1 MGTEHA
7 NTSYCLLRTRGAE
20 HGPAAASQLG
30 YGAEGWDLG
39 GCRVL
44 GGSRCCPHSS
54 GWPRACHLAGTCPSV
69 PVPLVLPAPSPVPSS
84 LPRSQLA
91 ARQGCRWARDFFFF
105 CRALSDSPVGLLKHL
120 VSLSRRHYE
129 LININSLFW
138 YLLLPGA
145 LAWDF
150 IYLFIFYYPS
160 PPDGNGRVQAMPGGK
175 LGEATGLGD
184 HGVPVPIL
192 QGRWRWGRG
201 KVSSLALERPDPG
214 SPAGAGGT
222 RDAAPW
228 DANAKGPVPKA
239 PVPRGAVP

>member
-1 MGTEHA
+1 MLPPQLWLA
-7 NTSYCLLRTRGAE
+7 ACLSPRGDVPLCPRSSRAP
-20 HGPAAASQLG
+20 GPIPGSQL
-30 YGAEGWDLG
+30 
-39 GCRVL
+39 
-44 GGSRCCPHSS
+44 P
-54 GWPRACHLAGTCPSV
+54 PS
-69 PVPLVLPAPSPVPSS
+69 LPACSEAGLPV
-84 LPRSQLA
+84 
-91 ARQGCRWARDFFFF
+91 GEGFFFF

>member
-1 MGTEHA
+1 MKDLCPCPGSRACPSIHPTGTEHA
-7 NTSYCLLRTRGAE
+7 NASYSLLRTRGAE
-20 HGPAAASQLG
+20 HGPAAASQPG
-30 YGAEGWDLG
+30 YGAQGWDLG
-39 GCRVL
+39 GCRAL
-44 GGSRCCPHSS
+44 GGSQCCPHSS
-54 GWPRACHLAGTCPSV
+54 GWLCARHLVGTCPSV

-150 IYLFIFYYPS
+150 IYLFLFYSPS
-160 PPDGNGRVQAMPGGK
+160 PPKMETDGSRLC
-175 LGEATGLGD
+175 LGES
-184 HGVPVPIL
+184 
-192 QGRWRWGRG
+192 WGRPRG
-201 KVSSLALERPDPG
+201 WGTMGSL
-214 SPAGAGGT
+214 SPSFRAGGIGAGE
-222 RDAAPW
+222 RF
-228 DANAKGPVPKA
+228 
-239 PVPRGAVP
+239 PR